1 MVIVVIKAELMGALI
16 EVLIKGRIECYVKKS
31 SAYNP
36 YSPGQI
42 YDWDFKLSWG
52 DYLFSDS
59 YRGFNPYSGVE
70 YIYYKERS
78 EPIWSCDYVGYALAG
93 AGVSE
98 KEIYGFLKR
107 GRGKHLLEWAG
118 ECTGTLFSDYSY
130 QEGDFGYQTRF
141 RSSSQG
147 VLQTEEIYCRG
158 RLAATQLSAGYWRE
172 EAAP

>member
-98 KEIYGFLKR
+98 KEIYGFLKQ

-118 ECTGTLFSDYSY
+118 ECTGTPI
-130 QEGDFGYQTRF
+130 R
-141 RSSSQG
+141 R
-147 VLQTEEIYCRG
+147 EILVIKPG
-158 RLAATQLSAGYWRE
+158 S
-172 EAAP
+172 AAPRKVCCRPRKFTAGAD